1 MSGNHCYTVEV
12 RFPDGLKG
20 WQRIV
25 NSEMR
30 QAIERLKAVVGELGG
45 GKLASGT
52 KGQLFFRLAV
62 DAYCSLFSGSCTI
75 ISVRIKEGIIRII
88 ARRKGS

>member
-45 GKLASGT
+45 ESLRQILRAS
-52 KGQLFFRLAV
+52 FFS
-62 DAYCSLFSGSCTI
+62 D
-75 ISVRIKEGIIRII
+75 
-88 ARRKGS
+88 